1 MKQIFTKIFVSLFL
15 FMPFSD
21 AIGAAYTAGTS
32 GNFSSTTTWVG
43 GVVPPSNVG
52 ANDIIISSGVTVT
65 LDVNLVLSSSFSLL
79 QLQGNGRLAST
90 SSHYIVL
97 MGGNVTGNAASTIE
111 VDSITFGNAT
121 YLFDGSITAN
131 KITLAGVNLPGN
143 INIKAEKSLYFTS
156 GITSFQAGAT
166 IALGTGTPPPTI
178 VMDGGSFNIAGGV
191 NFNLTTPYNLRYE
204 QPSGIIGSGPELS
217 GTGLGEIEI
226 AIGAGNFVMLDND
239 LTVKNL
245 LKLTSGSL
253 ALNNGT
259 FKLIMAGNSSF
270 DPGGTGSIQGSNN
283 AEIVITSSATN
294 LGTVRFAGSSPEV
307 KNLEMKAANNNAELK
322 LGSSLMIS
330 GQLNLQNGRLNVQ
343 DKTLSIAP
351 GLGSITGGSANSYI
365 ITEANGQL
373 KQDIVANSTVNF
385 PVGYASAYAPVA
397 ITDQKGSHMA
407 GVMVNVQQGVKEQG
421 AAGNNMAA
429 TKPLVD
435 ATWTTSLSG
444 GGPAVSY
451 SLEASWSAGM
461 EVNSFDRNRSFVS
474 QYTGGKW
481 QNADGGAAGTAGS
494 MYTSKKDSIKAAGT
508 FAVLDATT
516 LGIDNIVT
524 EHRIA
529 VYPNPAKDIL
539 HLVVDDAATVALYNA
554 IGQPVGSA
562 NLIQGD
568 NTINIDY
575 LPAGVYFIQL
585 SGEQVNGSG
594 RFVKE

>member
-1 MKQIFTKIFVSLFL
+1 MKQTFTKIVVTACFL
-15 FMPFSD
+15 LQSSD
-21 AIGAAYTAGTS
+21 VDAAIYTAGTS
-32 GNFSSTTTWVG
+32 GNFSNTATWVG
-43 GVVPPSNVG
+43 GVVPPAYVG
-52 ANDIIISSGVTVT
+52 ANDIIISSGVNVT
-65 LDVNLVLSSSFSLL
+65 LDVNLVLSHSSSLL

-90 SSHYIVL
+90 SSNYIAL
-97 MGGNVTGNAASTIE
+97 MGGNVAGNAASTIE

-143 INIKAEKSLYFTS
+143 VNIKAEKFLYFTS

-178 VMDGGSFNIAGGV
+178 VMDGGSFSLVGGV
-191 NFNLTTPYNLRYE
+191 NFNLTTAYNLRYE

-330 GQLNLQNGRLNVQ
+330 GQLNLQSGRLNVQ

-351 GLGSITGGSANSYI
+351 GLGSITGGSTNSYI

-373 KQDIVANSTVNF
+373 KQDIVANSTANF
-385 PVGYASAYAPVA
+385 PVGYASAYAPVT

-407 GVMVNVQQGVKEQG
+407 GMMVNVQQGVKEQG
-421 AAGNNMAA
+421 ATGNDMAA
-429 TKPLVD
+429 TKPLVN

-444 GGPAVSY
+444 SPTVSY

-481 QNADGGAAGTAGS
+481 QNADGGTAGTAGS
-494 MYTSKKDSIKAAGT
+494 MYTSKKDSIKAGGT

-539 HLVVDDAATVALYNA
+539 HLVVNSTATATFYNA

-568 NTINIDY
+568 NTVNIDY

-585 SGEQVNGSG
+585 SGEQVNGSS